1 MRSAH
6 DVTER
11 PKGLRILEMA
21 AGIMSTDPLPQR
33 SLPIDAILV
42 LALACFLYI
51 AMLSSVSR
59 PAGGGESAI
68 GAAIQS
74 FLLLVFLWIALAI
87 LLLIGGLR
95 GDMPRWAAI
104 LTLILHPLSGIAA
117 FVAIDMYSRH
127 VYSHHVA
134 WPLIVPASLPPLIAL
149 YAMWARLPALHA
161 ALPARATSVVIWGV
175 ILILTI
181 APFPAA
187 YWGP

>member
-11 PKGLRILEMA
+11 PKGLRILEVA
-21 AGIMSTDPLPQR
+21 AGIMSTDPLPRR

-127 VYSHHVA
+127 VTWAV
-134 WPLIVPASLPPLIAL
+134 IVPALLPPLIAL

-161 ALPARATSVVIWGV
+161 ALPARATSVVIWGA

-181 APFPAA
+181 VPFPAA